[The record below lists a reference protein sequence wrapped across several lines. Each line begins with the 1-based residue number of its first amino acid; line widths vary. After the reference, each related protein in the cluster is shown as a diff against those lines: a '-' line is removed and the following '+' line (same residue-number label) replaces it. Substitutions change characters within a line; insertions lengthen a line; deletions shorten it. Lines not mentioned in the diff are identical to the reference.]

1 MDSLIYLY
9 GLIPSKEAER
19 NELPST
25 KGFDGTGDLYT
36 VPIGSV
42 TAVICDIDAEQHT
55 EDRIKDLINNNME
68 WLQEKAFHHH
78 ETVNNLSKE
87 FTVIPLKFC
96 TIYQSEDSL
105 KSTIQSSESQLVHTM
120 DSISGKEEW
129 NLKIYC
135 NDQQLK
141 DQIAKSHPAIEE
153 KKAEISTLPK
163 GKQFFEKK
171 KIEKMVDAL
180 LEEEKNRVSE
190 KIHKGLLKLT
200 DKGAVKN
207 AWSKDVTGRS
217 ENMTW
222 NSVYLITKADV
233 ERFLEE
239 IQQHQ
244 KEMQDAG
251 WQFEPTGPWPAYHFS
266 NLS

>member
-1 MDSLIYLY
+1 MESLIYLY
-9 GLIPSKEAER
+9 GLIPT
-19 NELPST
+19 NEGESATLTAT
-25 KGFDGTGDLYT
+25 KGFDGRGELYT
-36 VPIGSV
+36 VPIGRI
-42 TAVICDIDAEQHT
+42 TAVVCDIDAEQHS
-55 EDRIKDLINNNME
+55 EEQIKDLINNNME

-78 ETVNNLSKE
+78 ETVKKLSEE

-96 TIYQSEDSL
+96 TIYKNEDSL
-105 KSTIQSSESQLVHTM
+105 KASIEENESKLFDTM
-120 DSISGKEEW
+120 ESITGKEEW
-129 NLKIYC
+129 NLKIYSE
-135 NDQQLK
+135 DEQLK
-141 DQIAKSHPAIEE
+141 KNIAESHPMIEA
-153 KKAEISTLPK
+153 KKAEINTLPK

-171 KIEKMVDAL
+171 KIEKMVDSL
-180 LEEEKNRVSE
+180 VEEEKNRVSE
-190 KIHKGLLKLT
+190 KIHHSLLELT

-222 NSVYLITKADV
+222 NSVYLIPKEDV
-233 ERFLEE
+233 ERFLEK

-244 KEMQDAG
+244 TEMQDAG